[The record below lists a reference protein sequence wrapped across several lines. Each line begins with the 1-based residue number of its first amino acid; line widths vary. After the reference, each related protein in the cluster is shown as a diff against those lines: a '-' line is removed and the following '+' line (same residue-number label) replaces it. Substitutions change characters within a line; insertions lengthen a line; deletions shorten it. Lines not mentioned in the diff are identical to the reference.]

1 MSVKLVSALW
11 FTSENW
17 LEVAVLSQVNHAF
30 VVKHNKQFNSDSQ
43 RLALSLRVE
52 LSVYGAVF
60 KFSVCAAHTL
70 IGRYIFFEIFA
81 IQKGGD
87 DG

>member
-1 MSVKLVSALW
+1 MLAPLAIVLVNNLKN
-11 FTSENW
+11 T
-17 LEVAVLSQVNHAF
+17 
-30 VVKHNKQFNSDSQ
+30 HNKQFNSDSQ

-70 IGRYIFFEIFA
+70 IGR
-81 IQKGGD
+81 
-87 DG
+87 